1 MKKINLI
8 LVTILVFISCQNAK
22 DKATESVTNSVI
34 EKTLD
39 QVGVASENIERA
51 NQNNTEIEIS
61 YDGENLFGKGENFR
75 TIMNTAGK
83 QMMVFSI
90 DSEDSKIN
98 ISFSGLKDMLDSKP
112 IIGKNKDGKLDPKD
126 ANGTVVTITMAKEN
140 GFVYTLL
147 DGEATI
153 SKLNQDEVVIEF
165 SGKAGTFLDANKP
178 ENWQPIQGKVVSK
191 YPVMNFIQVRKEELF
206 Y

>member
-1 MKKINLI
+1 MKKINALLI
-8 LVTILVFISCQNAK
+8 SIVMFLSCQDAK
-22 DKATESVTNSVI
+22 EKASENVTNSVI
-34 EKTLD
+34 EKTLN

-51 NQNNTEIEIS
+51 NQNKAEIEIT
-61 YDGENLFGKGENFR
+61 YDGQNLFSKDENFK

-90 DSEDSKIN
+90 DSEDAKIN
-98 ISFSGLKDMLDSKP
+98 ISFSGLKDMLDVKP
-112 IIGKNKDGKLDPKD
+112 IIGKNKEGKLDPKD
-126 ANGTVVTITMAKEN
+126 ANGTVVTIVIAKEN

-147 DGEATI
+147 EGEATI
-153 SKLNQDEVVIEF
+153 TKLVQDEVSIEF

-178 ENWQPIQGKVVSK
+178 ENWKPIHGKIISK
-191 YPVMNFIQVRKEELF
+191 YPVMNFIQVKKEELF